1 MSGWDVAGI
10 GLLGAA
16 GFGLSYDA
24 LQQTAEAIQV
34 REPLT
39 YAFPLVVDG
48 FIAYG
53 VRALVLLREAKWTAR
68 LYTWSLFSGA
78 TSVSIW
84 ANALH
89 AITLNQQRPS
99 HGAFHLQSAA
109 VGALSTLAP
118 LGLAGATHLYIMI
131 SRHAPTVPDSELAAP
146 EDDSEM
152 LSVQAERTGDPGKI
166 RSWWRTRLRRTRSDA
181 PELHH
186 AQALADQTRL
196 RQVSGPSGPVSVPG
210 PSGPVSVPG
219 SSGPVSVPGS
229 SGPVS
234 VPGSSGPVSVPGPSG
249 PVPVPGPS
257 GPVPVPGPSGPVPV
271 PGPSGPVSVPGPS
284 GPVSVPGPS
293 GPVSVPGPSGP
304 VPVPGPSGPVPASG
318 PSGPVSVPG
327 SSGPVPVPGPSGP
340 VPVPG
345 PSGPVPVPGSSGPV
359 PASGPS
365 GPVPASGSSGPVPVP
380 GPSGPVPASGSSGPV
395 PASGPSGPVPAS
407 GSSGPVPASGPS
419 GPVPASGP
427 SGPVPAS
434 GPSGPVPVPGSSG
447 PVPASGPSGPVP
459 VPGPSGPVPASG
471 SSGPVPTTGRARVKL
486 EVLVPVARKAAA
498 RAGRTNREVVAAGL
512 RDEGYSISNERM
524 GKLLR
529 MIEDTDAQPPPT
541 SPPSS
546 ARPSNSVAHQS
557 RPTPNSLPRKR
568 S

>member
-1 MSGWDVAGI
+1 MSEPRTRQMSGWDVAGI

-89 AITLNQQRPS
+89 AITLNQQRPAY
-99 HGAFHLQSAA
+99 GAFHLQSAA

-152 LSVQAERTGDPGKI
+152 LSAQTERIDEPGKI
-166 RSWWRTRLRRTRSDA
+166 RSWWRTRLRRTRSDT

-186 AQALADQTRL
+186 AQALADQARL
-196 RQVSGPSGPVSVPG
+196 RLVSGPSGP
-210 PSGPVSVPG
+210 
-219 SSGPVSVPGS
+219 
-229 SGPVS
+229 
-234 VPGSSGPVSVPGPSG
+234 
-249 PVPVPGPS
+249 
-257 GPVPVPGPSGPVPV
+257 
-271 PGPSGPVSVPGPS
+271 
-284 GPVSVPGPS
+284 
-293 GPVSVPGPSGP
+293 
-304 VPVPGPSGPVPASG
+304 A
-318 PSGPVSVPG
+318 
-327 SSGPVPVPGPSGP
+327 
-340 VPVPG
+340 
-345 PSGPVPVPGSSGPV
+345 
-359 PASGPS
+359 
-365 GPVPASGSSGPVPVP
+365 
-380 GPSGPVPASGSSGPV
+380 
-395 PASGPSGPVPAS
+395 
-407 GSSGPVPASGPS
+407 PASGPS

-434 GPSGPVPVPGSSG
+434 GPSGPVPVSG
-447 PVPASGPSGPVP
+447 PSGPAPASGPSGPVP
-459 VPGPSGPVPASG
+459 VSGPSGPAPASG
-471 SSGPVPTTGRARVKL
+471 SSGPVPVSGPSGPAPASGPSGPAPASGSSGPVPVSGPSGPVPVSGPSGPVPVSGPSGPVPVSGPSGPASTTGRARVKL

-512 RDEGYSISNERM
+512 REEGYSISNERM

-529 MIEDTDAQPPPT
+529 MIEDTDAKPPPT
-541 SPPSS
+541 SPPGS
-546 ARPSNSVAHQS
+546 ARPSNSVAHHS

-568 S
+568 P

>member
-1 MSGWDVAGI
+1 MSEPRTRQMSGWDVAGI

-109 VGALSTLAP
+109 VGVLSTLAP

-152 LSVQAERTGDPGKI
+152 LSVQAERTDEPGKI

-196 RQVSGPSGPVSVPG
+196 RQVSGPSGPVPA
-210 PSGPVSVPG
+210 SGS
-219 SSGPVSVPGS
+219 
-229 SGPVS
+229 
-234 VPGSSGPVSVPGPSG
+234 
-249 PVPVPGPS
+249 
-257 GPVPVPGPSGPVPV
+257 
-271 PGPSGPVSVPGPS
+271 
-284 GPVSVPGPS
+284 
-293 GPVSVPGPSGP
+293 
-304 VPVPGPSGPVPASG
+304 SGPVPASG
-318 PSGPVSVPG
+318 RSGPVPASGRSGPVPASG
-327 SSGPVPVPGPSGP
+327 SSGPVPVPGR
-340 VPVPG
+340 
-345 PSGPVPVPGSSGPV
+345 SGPV

-365 GPVPASGSSGPVPVP
+365 GPVPASGRSGPVPVP
-380 GPSGPVPASGSSGPV
+380 GRSGPVPASGRSGPVPASGSSGPV
-395 PASGPSGPVPAS
+395 PASGSSGPVPVPGRSGPVPAS
-407 GSSGPVPASGPS
+407 GS
-419 GPVPASGP
+419 
-427 SGPVPAS
+427 
-434 GPSGPVPVPGSSG
+434 
-447 PVPASGPSGPVP
+447 SGPVP